1 MESESRLGTV
11 ARALVVVS
19 VCTGLAATALADQDH
34 HARKGERRGH
44 ERRDQGKEIQ
54 GPLDRGHHGVPAV
67 DSLARFG
74 GDRPWSPVI
83 TTRLRV
89 DPRAATYSG
98 GRYHYD
104 TGYRLEH
111 DRIVVAPVPL
121 RVVVPFFPAYA
132 STVWV
137 GDDAY
142 YYTNNYAPGPK
153 SYTVMEESPAVTEL
167 DPQGQM
173 RPVLNEQ
180 GGVAE
185 LGPAG
190 DAASLVAQ
198 GPAPQ
203 FFAYPRMGQNSQ
215 TQVRD
220 RTECND
226 WALAQPGVTGL
237 SDGNYL
243 RAMSACLNGRGYTVK

>member
-1 MESESRLGTV
+1 M
-11 ARALVVVS
+11 VVS
-19 VCTGLAATALADQDH
+19 AVCTGLAGTALADQDH
-34 HARKGERRGH
+34 DARKGERRGH

-54 GPLDRGHHGVPAV
+54 AQPDRGHHGFPVV
-67 DSLARFG
+67 ESLPRFG
-74 GDRPWSPVI
+74 GGRPLPPLI
-83 TTRLRV
+83 TPRLRV
-89 DPRAATYSG
+89 DPRPATYGG

-104 TGYRLEH
+104 SGYRHEH
-111 DRIVVAPVPL
+111 DRIVVAAPSL

-142 YYTNNYAPGPK
+142 YYTHNYAPGPQ
-153 SYTVMEESPAVTEL
+153 SYSVMEGPPAVTEL
-167 DPQGQM
+167 APQGEM
-173 RPVLNEQ
+173 RPLLNEQ
-180 GGVAE
+180 GGVVE

-190 DAASLVAQ
+190 DATSLVAQ

-203 FFAYPRMGQNSQ
+203 FFAYPRMGQNAQ

-243 RAMSACLNGRGYTVK
+243 RAMSACLDGRGYTVR